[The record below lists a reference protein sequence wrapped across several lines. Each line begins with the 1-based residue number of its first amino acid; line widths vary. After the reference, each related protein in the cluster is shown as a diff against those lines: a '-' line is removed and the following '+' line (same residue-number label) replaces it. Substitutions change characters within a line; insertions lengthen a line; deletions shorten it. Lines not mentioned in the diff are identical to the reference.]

1 MMYIIISPLASQKFG
16 TTMVA
21 RDLGIIGVYTPGSN
35 VSRNLV
41 AYSNVYWA
49 KRLASAMKG
58 GAIGGKPVGVLSAEQ
73 VNFDEINNL
82 GDISRSGMI
91 FQDRARKE

>member
-1 MMYIIISPLASQKFG
+1 
-16 TTMVA
+16 MVA
-21 RDLGIIGVYTPGSN
+21 RDLGIKGGNKPGSN
-35 VSRNLV
+35 ISRNLV

-49 KRLASAMKG
+49 KRLAGAMKG
-58 GAIGGKPVGVLSAEQ
+58 GAIGGKPVGVLTAEQ
-73 VNFDEINNL
+73 VKFDEINNL